1 MSILAESVHCIAVC
15 VDMAVSDRG
24 DFCQVLHLVDIA
36 TVSTERLCDIIMY
49 KRRQGP
55 PKTFSQIVDVLVRE
69 KKRKK
74 KRVGLVIVTGDG
86 DRFITYVRV
95 CRRPALDRFFEVL
108 VCGQRL
114 RSHLCGWVPR
124 TQKLRHSPQRIQHC

>member
-69 KKRKK
+69 KKEKK
-74 KRVGLVIVTGDG
+74 KKKKGWTC
-86 DRFITYVRV
+86 DRDRRWGQIHNV
-95 CRRPALDRFFEVL
+95 CTCLPA
-108 VCGQRL
+108 
-114 RSHLCGWVPR
+114 S
-124 TQKLRHSPQRIQHC
+124 SA

>member
-69 KKRKK
+69 KKEKK
-74 KRVGLVIVTGDG
+74 KKKKGFT
-86 DRFITYVRV
+86 
-95 CRRPALDRFFEVL
+95 
-108 VCGQRL
+108 L
-114 RSHLCGWVPR
+114 RSFEQNTFVKVPVPIDPSVAISR
-124 TQKLRHSPQRIQHC
+124 QYSVFRSWQA